1 MILII
6 AYSFGVRVIG
16 LVWWGGARIA
26 RDVGIGGMRL
36 SNQMTA
42 HSRPAHTK
50 RNHNYLYER
59 YGSFINSGELA
70 VRVKEANDSIEPK
83 PKKLLYL

>member
-1 MILII
+1 M
-6 AYSFGVRVIG
+6 
-16 LVWWGGARIA
+16 GGARIA

-42 HSRPAHTK
+42 HRRPTHTK

-59 YGSFINSGELA
+59 FGSFINSGELA
-70 VRVKEANDSIEPK
+70 ARVKDANDSIVPSPK
-83 PKKLLYL
+83 RLLYL